1 LFFKLLVL
9 NPSDVDLVDLR
20 LHRYSL
26 KIIDKTLNH
35 KYSHFR
41 TKKNIRLMRIL
52 YIRIVLIFG
61 GYSLA
66 DTLTANESCIFQ
78 SKSNADE
85 ISMIGFVRL
94 GVFLF
99 FLGYWFL
106 MISPVFVRYYVFM
119 SSFILFCGVI
129 AVIGFQWSTCDYKIG
144 LSCGLVSI
152 ISTLNLNLNFLFIV
166 FINFA
171 FYANYLAKLAV
182 FYYDKFDVS
191 VPNMADVELFR
202 FFIICSFVILL
213 IAMGFLHIFI
223 LYEVKHIFNFF

>member
-1 LFFKLLVL
+1 ML

-20 LHRYSL
+20 LHRFTL

-52 YIRIVLIFG
+52 YILILLIFG

-66 DTLTANESCIFQ
+66 DTLTADQGCIFQ
-78 SKSNADE
+78 SRPQPDE
-85 ISMIGFVRL
+85 VSMIGFVRL

-99 FLGYWFL
+99 FLGYWLL
-106 MISPVFVRYYVFM
+106 MMSPIFERYYVLM
-119 SSFILFCGVI
+119 SSFIIFCGVV

-144 LSCGLVSI
+144 LSCALVSI
-152 ISTLNLNLNFLFIV
+152 ITTLNLNLNFLFIV

-191 VPNMADVELFR
+191 VPNIEDVELFR

-223 LYEVKHIFNFF
+223 LYEVDLFLKF